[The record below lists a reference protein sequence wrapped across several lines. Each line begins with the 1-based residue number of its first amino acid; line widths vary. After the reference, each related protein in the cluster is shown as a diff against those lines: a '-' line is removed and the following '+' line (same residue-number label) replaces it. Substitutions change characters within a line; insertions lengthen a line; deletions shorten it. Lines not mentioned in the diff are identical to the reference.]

1 MSIQQYAL
9 LDVSAHTIDHRRT
22 TRSRSRSHTA
32 HRVRILSRCR
42 RNCSRGLAGFE
53 SKNDTTHTYQIVID
67 FDSKTMY
74 GKILSDST
82 RCFDYKI
89 YNQSL
94 RYVREKRQSR

>member
-9 LDVSAHTIDHRRT
+9 LDVSTHTIDHRRT

-53 SKNDTTHTYQIVID
+53 SKKTTRPIPIRLSSILTAKQCMEKFCLTAQDVLTTKFTI
-67 FDSKTMY
+67 S
-74 GKILSDST
+74 LSDM
-82 RCFDYKI
+82 
-89 YNQSL
+89 
-94 RYVREKRQSR
+94 